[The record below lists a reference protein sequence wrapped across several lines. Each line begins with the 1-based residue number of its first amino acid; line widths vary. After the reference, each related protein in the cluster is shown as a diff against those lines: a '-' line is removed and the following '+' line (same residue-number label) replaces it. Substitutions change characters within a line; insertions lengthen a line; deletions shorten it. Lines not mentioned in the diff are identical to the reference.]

1 MHLGMV
7 GLGRMGAN
15 IVRRLMRAD
24 HMCVVTDRDPVAIA
38 KLADIGATGA
48 ADLAA
53 LVAALPA
60 PRTVW
65 VMLPAGD
72 ATETAIAELATLMSP
87 GDTIID
93 GGNTFW
99 KDDVRR
105 ARDLAA
111 SGLHYVDVGTSGGVW
126 GLERGYCLM
135 IGGDK
140 AVVDRLDPIFRTL
153 APGAGDIPETPGRE
167 LRDPRA
173 GLGYLHAGP
182 NGAGHFVKMIHNG
195 IEYGMMQALA
205 EGFDILRHANTD
217 KLPPE
222 YRLDLDTADIAE
234 VWRRGS
240 VITSWL
246 LDLTATA
253 LAEDPE
259 LAGYSGHVEDSGE
272 GRWTVQA
279 AIEEAV
285 PAEVLTSALYTRFRS
300 RQDHT
305 FAEKVLS
312 AMRKGF
318 GGHAEPGAAA
328 KKGA

>member
-1 MHLGMV
+1 MQIGVL

-15 IVRRLMRAD
+15 IARRLMRAG
-24 HMCVVTDRDPVAIA
+24 HACAVYDRSPEPGRQ
-38 KLADIGATGA
+38 LAGEGA
-48 ADLAA
+48 
-53 LVAALPA
+53 VAAASVEGLVQALGA

-65 VMLPAGD
+65 VMLPAGA
-72 ATETAIAELATLMSP
+72 ATEAAIAELSGLLAA

-105 ARDLAA
+105 ARALAA
-111 SGLHYVDVGTSGGVW
+111 KGLHYLDVGTSGGVW

-135 IGGDK
+135 IGGEA
-140 AVVDRLDPIFRTL
+140 AVVQRLDPVFAAL
-153 APGAGDIPETPGRE
+153 APGRGDIPATTGRE
-167 LRDPRA
+167 GRDPRA
-173 GLGYLHAGP
+173 EQGYLHAGP
-182 NGAGHFVKMIHNG
+182 SGAGHFVKMIHNG

-205 EGFDILRHANTD
+205 EGFDILRHANSPR
-217 KLPPE
+217 LPE
-222 YRLDLDTADIAE
+222 EMRLSLDVADVAE

-246 LDLTATA
+246 LDLTAAA
-253 LAEDPE
+253 LAEDPA

-285 PAEVLTSALYTRFRS
+285 PAEVLTAALYARFRS

-318 GGHAEPGAAA
+318 GGHVEP
-328 KKGA
+328 KRD